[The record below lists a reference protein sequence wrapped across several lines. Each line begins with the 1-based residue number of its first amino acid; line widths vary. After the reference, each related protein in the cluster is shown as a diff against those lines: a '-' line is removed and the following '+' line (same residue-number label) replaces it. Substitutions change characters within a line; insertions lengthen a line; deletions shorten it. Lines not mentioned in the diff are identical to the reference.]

1 MKTII
6 DCQNC
11 QGTGQVSELVSVR
24 VNDTYVQDSIDTTC
38 NVIDCVE
45 GRIEV
50 EVDVVE
56 HYSKQIVEIA
66 IKIEALKLEL
76 KSDNCEEIDKVVKDV
91 VEWLLND
98 SVEWLLND

>member
-11 QGTGQVSELVSVR
+11 VGTGQVSELVSVR
-24 VNDTYVQDSIDTTC
+24 VNDTYVQDSLDTTC

-50 EVDVVE
+50 EVEE
-56 HYSKQIVEIA
+56 HFHKEIA
-66 IKIEALKLEL
+66 EVAVALTKLENRL
-76 KSDNCEEIDKVVKDV
+76 KADYCDETEKVIKEA

-98 SVEWLLND
+98 

>member
-1 MKTII
+1 MTTII
-6 DCQNC
+6 DCDNC
-11 QGTGQVSELVSVR
+11 EGTGQVSELVSVR
-24 VNDTYVQDSIDTTC
+24 VNDTYVQDSLDKTC

-50 EVDVVE
+50 EVDE

-66 IKIEALKLEL
+66 IKIESLKREL

-91 VEWLLND
+91 VEWLLN
-98 SVEWLLND
+98 N

>member
-1 MKTII
+1 MKTVI

-11 QGTGQVSELVSVR
+11 DGTGEVSELVSVR
-24 VNDTYVQDSIDTTC
+24 VNDSYVQDSIDTTC

-50 EVDVVE
+50 EVEE
-56 HYSKQIVEIA
+56 HFHKEIA
-66 IKIEALKLEL
+66 EVAVALTKLEKRL
-76 KSDNCEEIDKVVKDV
+76 KSDNCDETEKVIKEA

-98 SVEWLLND
+98 

>member
-1 MKTII
+1 MTTII

-11 QGTGQVSELVSVR
+11 DGTGEVSELVSVR

-50 EVDVVE
+50 EVEE
-56 HYSKQIVEIA
+56 HFHKEIA
-66 IKIEALKLEL
+66 EVAVALTKLENRL
-76 KSDNCEEIDKVVKDV
+76 KSDNCDETEKVIKEAA
-91 VEWLLND
+91 EWLLN
-98 SVEWLLND
+98 E